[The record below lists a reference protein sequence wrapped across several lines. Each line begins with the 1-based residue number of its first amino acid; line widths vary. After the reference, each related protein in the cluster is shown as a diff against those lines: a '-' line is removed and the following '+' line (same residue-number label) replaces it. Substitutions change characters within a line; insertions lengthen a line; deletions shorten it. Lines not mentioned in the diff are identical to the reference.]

1 MLKYEIDFLKSFVI
15 YPFQTSFSCCVHLQ
29 LDQYSLLICNCQVV
43 SRSIRKS
50 PLAWS
55 KKSPVKQHKWTFAEE
70 RALVEFVGLS
80 RMDPKYGV
88 DNARG
93 WPAFRSTHVFWTDA
107 ARHIQ
112 TITCSSVL
120 LTSKWLHDIRVIV
133 QFVFEQQELVI
144 AS

>member
-1 MLKYEIDFLKSFVI
+1 M
-15 YPFQTSFSCCVHLQ
+15 
-29 LDQYSLLICNCQVV
+29 
-43 SRSIRKS
+43 
-50 PLAWS
+50 
-55 KKSPVKQHKWTFAEE
+55 
-70 RALVEFVGLS
+70 EFVGLG

-93 WPAFRSTHVFWTDA
+93 WPAFRSTHVFWMDA